1 MRKNKVLK
9 ISATV
14 ISVLAFCIF
23 VYYYK
28 APSTFTLA
36 NAVPITL
43 LTFFLFAA
51 MFTTIQLFT
60 TPKKALEFSLLIVSL
75 LFVKHF
81 RIIPIITYAI
91 CIPLLFISNKKS
103 EPTVEEI

>member
-1 MRKNKVLK
+1 MKKNKVLK

-28 APSTFTLA
+28 APFTFTEA
-36 NAVPITL
+36 NTVPIAL
-43 LTFFLFAA
+43 LTFFLFVA

-75 LFVKHF
+75 LFVKHL
-81 RIIPIITYAI
+81 RIIPIVTYAV
-91 CIPLLFISNKKS
+91 CIPLLFINNKKN
-103 EPTVEEI
+103 ELTVEEI